1 MKYDNDFWN
10 VKFSNVNFRNISFT
24 KFTSFLVKPEK

>member
-10 VKFSNVNFRNISFT
+10 VKFSNVNFGNISFT

>member
-10 VKFSNVNFRNISFT
+10 VKFSNVNFREI
-24 KFTSFLVKPEK
+24 LVLLNLHRF